1 MESASREPPLVV
13 SVLPGLALVL
23 LAASGLVLASS
34 WLTDYPASVL
44 VVAWGVGIVA
54 LITAA
59 ASGWREGQRT
69 GIGYIRSLGASLK
82 RLGRFALD
90 FF

>member
-1 MESASREPPLVV
+1 MESANRQPAFVV
-13 SVLPGLALVL
+13 SVLPGLAIVVL
-23 LAASGLVLASS
+23 AVSGLVLASS
-34 WLTDYPASVL
+34 WFTDYPAFVL
-44 VVAWGVGIVA
+44 AVVWVVGIVA

-69 GIGYIRSLGASLK
+69 GIGFIRSLGASMK
-82 RLGRFALD
+82 QVGRFALD